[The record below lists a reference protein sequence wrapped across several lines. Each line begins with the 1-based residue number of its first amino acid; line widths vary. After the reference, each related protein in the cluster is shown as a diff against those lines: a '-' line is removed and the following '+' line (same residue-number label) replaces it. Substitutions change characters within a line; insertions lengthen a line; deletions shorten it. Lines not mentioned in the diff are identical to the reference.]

1 MIQSFYAFSDWGL
14 LILRATLG
22 LILLFH
28 GWPKIK
34 NLKNTAGDFEM
45 MGFKPGIFWGTL
57 FTFVEFFGG
66 LAIIFGTFTQLVAFI
81 VAIQFIVILLKVKR
95 GQSFA
100 GGVEFDLLILA
111 VAFAIFTLGA
121 GALSFDSIYAPL
133 F

>member
-57 FTFVEFFGG
+57 VTFVEVFGG
-66 LAIIFGTFTQLVAFI
+66 LAIIFGIFTQLVAFI

-121 GALSFDSIYAPL
+121 GALSFDSIYGPL